1 VILDF
6 KDLFSPEELSTLEQ
20 LIQIVPESSF
30 QIHESLG
37 RLQTNDILLPSNISD
52 KLTALISAALG
63 KQVKMVT
70 PVWVEYSNKYG
81 SPNLPPHFDR
91 DSNEFIINYQLA
103 SSPNTVWPLG
113 VDCQTYSL
121 TDNSAVGFN
130 PNTHVHWR
138 THKTLAP
145 GEYIQMIFFRFYD
158 PANLADYSYLPSHSD
173 DPIFTEVRSFRD
185 SLPNN

>member
-1 VILDF
+1 MILEF
-6 KDLFSPEELSTLEQ
+6 KDLFSKEDLSTLNH
-20 LIQIVPESSF
+20 LIQIIPESRF
-30 QIHESLG
+30 QVHESLG
-37 RLQTNDILLPSNISD
+37 RLQTNDILLPKDFSDRLIDPIS
-52 KLTALISAALG
+52 TALG
-63 KQVKMVT
+63 KELKMVT

-103 SSPNTVWPLG
+103 SSPGTVWPLG

-145 GEYIQMIFFRFYD
+145 GEYIQMVFFRLYD
-158 PANLADYSYLPSHSD
+158 PINLADYSYLPDHSE

-185 SLPNN
+185 SLPTN